1 MDIVDILLQYRE
13 NNDTKLLI
21 ESDLIFEHENLN
33 VIVIEI
39 LAWLKL
45 EYKRSMWIAEG
56 KKTCLKPL
64 KINMQ
69 YPWCSL
75 LKQLVE
81 EEKIFRDYFIIESEN
96 LYFSDYIT
104 EYEKEKARE
113 KAYINYNP
121 KKNV

>member
-1 MDIVDILLQYRE
+1 MDIIDLLLQYRKS
-13 NNDTKLLI
+13 NDIKFLI
-21 ESDLIFEHENLN
+21 TSDIEINKEDLN

-45 EYKRSMWIAEG
+45 EHKRSMWILEG

-69 YPWCSL
+69 YSWCVNL
-75 LKQLVE
+75 GQLIKK
-81 EEKIFRDYFIIESEN
+81 EKIFRDYFLIKNGN
-96 LYFSDYIT
+96 LDFSDSIT
-104 EYEKEKARE
+104 EHEREAMRE

-121 KKNV
+121 EKNT